1 MFLDMTFMLR
11 PGTAN
16 GLPTAAVR
24 VVLIAGLALTC
35 LSRVHAHPLEY
46 HLEPLEAAAVERVLT
61 TLEQLTAELDAA
73 GRLDAAR
80 LPGNALGITAV
91 LWSLQDAVAS
101 LDETSPAG
109 SPTLLQAL
117 TAAGYEASP
126 YVVAEWKFE
135 AERVLQAYE
144 VLSGGLGV
152 EEISRALTDLPD
164 NAGGL
169 SPEEAA
175 ERETV
180 LIRQLSLLHT
190 TAGDIAQVAMH
201 RQRLDALTRR
211 LSRP

>member
-101 LDETSPAG
+101 LDKTSPAG
-109 SPTLLQAL
+109 SPTLLQSL

-144 VLSGGLGV
+144 VLSDGLGV
-152 EEISRALTDLPD
+152 EDISRALTDRPD
-164 NAGGL
+164 KVGEL

-175 ERETV
+175 EREMV

-190 TAGDIAQVAMH
+190 TAGDIAQVANY